1 MIHIYESYNTIMG
14 IVYDL
19 KSYGNSLICLISMSS
34 LPSLSDTYVSSIQ
47 HIPLIKNF
55 LILALF
61 NCFGLIIFSQAFHL
75 FDSDRSSFVVLE
87 DFRKVVENFVFPLTR
102 SQFDELI
109 KKIDGVSNHRLNYN
123 QFMFKIKKGGLTRE
137 TPTMGRVT
145 PANNTL
151 DNVVSKLQQKVTLK
165 FILQLLRVL
174 LLSGAIASSLKN
186 NA

>member
-1 MIHIYESYNTIMG
+1 
-14 IVYDL
+14 
-19 KSYGNSLICLISMSS
+19 
-34 LPSLSDTYVSSIQ
+34 
-47 HIPLIKNF
+47 
-55 LILALF
+55 
-61 NCFGLIIFSQAFHL
+61 L